1 MIIIKEAKSKIN
13 CFQWIDSSYAWAG
26 VPPMCITL
34 TTKLKLHL
42 KHSLTGPVRL
52 QRCCLLD
59 ICSLSATWRHV
70 RMSVCSSETTQGIS
84 KTVLSVFP
92 RLPIINSE
100 SPTTTDIILSRCAL
114 KLPTYHQSP
123 LSGSNPR
130 QLWNS
135 LCEIITLGFIH
146 CRNGAILSK
155 LGGQDLKFWQ
165 HLL

>member
-1 MIIIKEAKSKIN
+1 MQNKGLKISEVLWTMIIITEAKSKIN
-13 CFQWIDSSYAWAG
+13 CSQWIDSRYAWAG

-42 KHSLTGPVRL
+42 KHSLTGGC
-52 QRCCLLD
+52 CCLLN
-59 ICSLSATWRHV
+59 ICSPSATWRHV

-114 KLPTYHQSP
+114 KLPTYHQSA

-130 QLWNS
+130 QLWNG

-146 CRNGAILSK
+146 PGVV
-155 LGGQDLKFWQ
+155 
-165 HLL
+165 